1 VIFAVIKTNGYQY
14 LVSKGE
20 KIIVPASIG
29 KTGKE
34 IVFDKVLMIKDKT
47 GPVFGQPYID
57 GSKVKGIVREQ
68 GRMPKVVVFKFRR
81 RKKYRRKTGHR
92 QDFSKI
98 EITDIVKR
106 K

>member
-1 VIFAVIKTNGYQY
+1 MRFAVIKTNGYQY

-20 KIIVPASIG
+20 SIIVPANIG
-29 KTGKE
+29 KIGKE
-34 IVFDKVLMIKDKT
+34 IVFDKVLMVKDK
-47 GPVFGQPYID
+47 GKAVFGQPYVT

-81 RKKYRRKTGHR
+81 RKKYRRKAGHR

-98 EITDIVKR
+98 EITDIVKV